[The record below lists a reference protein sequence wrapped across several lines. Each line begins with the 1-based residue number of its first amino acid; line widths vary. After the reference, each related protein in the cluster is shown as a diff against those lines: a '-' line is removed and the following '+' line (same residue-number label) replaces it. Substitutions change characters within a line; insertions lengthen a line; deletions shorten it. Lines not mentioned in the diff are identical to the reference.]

1 MTKMQISKIKMQFN
15 ETIVSFH
22 ASFFTKVKNSAND
35 KSKFKEDFNKRLVK
49 FSLEILQFSD
59 SLRKDRLFWPIVDQL
74 IRSATSIGANVIEA
88 KSSSSKK
95 DYIKFFEIALKS
107 ANETKYWL
115 ILIRESRKE
124 LKDKVNNLLLEVNQI
139 SKVIASSIL
148 TLKGKK

>member
-1 MTKMQISKIKMQFN
+1 MQD
-15 ETIVSFH
+15 
-22 ASFFTKVKNSAND
+22 D

-59 SLRKDRLFWPIVDQL
+59 KLRKDRLFWPIVDQL

-148 TLKGKK
+148 TLKGRK